1 MDTTITPTVSAFCNC
16 EYCTAA
22 RQESAALEA
31 DRGYEALVT
40 AIEADR
46 DYEDESSYEG
56 ENEDP
61 YDGY

>member
-1 MDTTITPTVSAFCNC
+1 MDTTTPTVSAFCQC

-22 RQESAALEA
+22 RQEAA
-31 DRGYEALVT
+31 